1 MSLRLRTQ
9 QGIYSRCEHA
19 TSIVDDS
26 DRDNIEKNAS
36 SKLNCL
42 HCSKHFSNIIDRL
55 KGEGPALLST
65 IENGLNGISETE
77 MNGNMIDVEVRND
90 LNCVNR
96 PLVSISVIDTD
107 NNLNVCMCALMCS
120 STENLVDLNGI
131 QQIIEEEDRIC
142 PICRNIIKLQPIEH
156 RRTLVSKRLM
166 LANDVVVNRIDTHYL
181 SSTYNSK
188 RLLEPYTPESVE
200 SHSPLPE
207 MQDEKEF
214 PLINETRDSE
224 EILESIHK
232 VNHKEHL
239 ENEEPEHDQV
249 DNNVGN
255 SSNLGNAGSSAG
267 KSVNHT
273 VSPRQLKSR
282 LEILRRESE
291 LSCEKNGV
299 AKKRDE
305 SKCCVHRVCVI
316 L

>member
-1 MSLRLRTQ
+1 MRTQ

-19 TSIVDDS
+19 TSIVDDT
-26 DRDNIEKNAS
+26 DKENLLENNAS
-36 SKLNCL
+36 SRIKCL
-42 HCSKHFSNIIDRL
+42 HCTKQIYSIIDRL
-55 KGEGPALLST
+55 KGEGRPALLST
-65 IENGLNGISETE
+65 AENGINDIIEIE
-77 MNGNMIDVEVRND
+77 MNGIMNEVQVRNN
-90 LNCVNR
+90 LNYTNR

-107 NNLNVCMCALMCS
+107 NNLNVCMCALMCN
-120 STENLVDLNGI
+120 STENLMNLNGM
-131 QQIIEEEDRIC
+131 QQIVEEEDRIC

-207 MQDEKEF
+207 MQDEREY

-239 ENEEPEHDQV
+239 ESEEPENDHAD
-249 DNNVGN
+249 NVGN
-255 SSNLGNAGSSAG
+255 SSNMGNVGCSAG